1 MDLMRQV
8 FQVDVLER
16 YAAKG
21 RGVITCM
28 SAGNDVIVL
37 GTSKG
42 WLIRHDFGAGDS
54 YDIDLSA
61 GRPGE
66 QSIHKVFVDPGGSH
80 CIATIVGSGG
90 AETFYTHAKW
100 SKPRVLSKLK
110 GLVVNAVAW
119 NRQQITEAS
128 TKEIILG
135 TDTGQLHEMAV
146 DEKDKR
152 EKYIKLLFELNEL
165 PEAFMGLQMETA
177 SLSNGTR
184 YYVMAVTPTRLYSFT
199 GFGSLDILEILFVF
213 ETLLLSYLNILT
225 VFASYVDR
233 AVHFMEL
240 PVMVVFF
247 ISELHFFIKQRRAVH
262 FAWLSGAGIYH
273 GGLNF
278 GAQRSYVVK
287 SLLTLSFVN
296 ILGSSPNG
304 DENFVENK
312 ALLSYSKLSEGAEAV
327 KPGSMAVSEYH
338 FLLLMGNKVKV
349 VNRISEQIIEELQFD
364 QTSDS
369 ISRGIIGLC
378 SDATAGVFY
387 AYDQNSIFQVSVN
400 DEGRD
405 MWKVYLDMKEYAA
418 ALVNCR
424 DPLQRDQVYLVQAEA
439 AFATKD
445 FHRAAS
451 FYAKINYILSFE
463 EITLKFI
470 SVSEQDAL
478 RTFLLR
484 KLDNLAKDDKC
495 QITMISTWATELY
508 LDKINRLLLEDD
520 TALENRSSEYQ
531 SIMREFRAF
540 LSDCKDVLDE
550 ATTMKLLE
558 SYGRVEELV
567 FFASLKEQHEIVV
580 HHYIQQGEAKKA
592 LQMLRKPAVPIDL
605 QVQIKFR
612 IWNIEPLGL
621 YPSLQCTGCRFFLF
635 CFLIVLKS
643 PVIYLHLLPY
653 QLADLSCLSE
663 TIILEKTIT
672 DGLPTLQYKFAPDLI
687 MLDAYETVESW
698 MTTNNLNPRKLIPA
712 MMRYSS
718 EPHAKNETHEVIK
731 YLEFC
736 VHRLHNEDPGVHNLL
751 LSLYAKQEDDS
762 ALLRFLQCKFGKGRE
777 NGPEFFYDPKYAL
790 RLCLKEKRMRA
801 CVHIY
806 GMMSMHEEA
815 VALALQGF
823 NQFLTAGDGRLG
835 DGLRKASHRTLTE
848 SFLRFVWGLGLS
860 DFNHTISNVNL
871 KTLDLVLCGSLF
883 IILLLVKAKARVD
896 PELAMAEADK
906 VEDDEDLR
914 KKLWLMVAK
923 HVIEQEKGTKRENIR
938 KAIAFLKE
946 TDGLL
951 KIEDILPFFP
961 DFALIDDF
969 KEAICSSLDD
979 YNKQIEQLK
988 QEMNDATHGA
998 DNIRNDISALA
1009 QRYAVID
1016 RDEDCGVCRRKILI
1030 AGRDYRMARGYASVG
1045 PMAPFYVF
1053 PCGHAF
1059 HAQCLIAHVTQCTN
1073 ETQVSVVDIVLSYK
1087 RLQSG
1092 WNTVASGGLHISH
1105 TKDAEY
1111 ILDLQKQLTLLGSEA
1126 RKDANGVTTED
1137 SITSMTPT
1145 DKLRSQLDDAIASEC
1160 PFCGDLMIREISLP
1174 FIAPEEAHQFASWEI
1189 KPQNLG
1195 NHRSLSLPV

>member
-1 MDLMRQV
+1 MDPSGRQV
-8 FQVDVLER
+8 FTVDLLER

-28 SAGNDVIVL
+28 AAGNDVILL

-42 WLIRHDFGAGDS
+42 WVIRHDFGLGDS
-54 YDIDLSA
+54 TEIDLST

-66 QSIHKVFVDPGGSH
+66 QSIHRVFIDPGGSH
-80 CIATIVGSGG
+80 CIASVVGSGG
-90 AETFYTHAKW
+90 VDTFYTHAKW
-100 SKPRVLSKLK
+100 IKPRVLTKLK

-119 NRQQITEAS
+119 NRQLITEAS
-128 TKEIILG
+128 TKEVILG
-135 TDTGQLHEMAV
+135 TDNGQLHEIAV

-152 EKYIKLLFELNEL
+152 EKYIKFLFQLEEL
-165 PEAFMGLQMETA
+165 PEAFMDLQMETA
-177 SLSNGTR
+177 SIMNGTR

-199 GFGSLDILEILFVF
+199 GIGSLE
-213 ETLLLSYLNILT
+213 T
-225 VFASYVDR
+225 VFASYLDR
-233 AVHFMEL
+233 VVHFMEL
-240 PVMVVFF
+240 PGE
-247 ISELHFFIKQRRAVH
+247 IPNSELHFYFKQRRAVH

-278 GAQRSYVVK
+278 GAHH
-287 SLLTLSFVN
+287 
-296 ILGSSPNG
+296 GSPNG

-312 ALLSYSKLSEGAEAV
+312 ALLDYSKLSEGAEAV
-327 KPGSMAVSEYH
+327 KPSSMAVSEFH
-338 FLLLMGNKVKV
+338 FLLLIGNKVKV
-349 VNRISEQIIEELQFD
+349 VNRISENIIEELQFD
-364 QTSDS
+364 LTSES
-369 ISRGIIGLC
+369 VSRGIIGLC
-378 SDATAGVFY
+378 SDATAGLFY
-387 AYDQNSIFQVSVN
+387 AYDQNSVYQVSVN

-405 MWKVYLDMKEYAA
+405 MWKVYLDMNEYAG
-418 ALVNCR
+418 ALANCR

-439 AFATKD
+439 AFASKD
-445 FHRAAS
+445 YHRAAS
-451 FYAKINYILSFE
+451 FFAKINYMLSFE

-470 SVSEQDAL
+470 TIGEQDAL

-520 TALENRSSEYQ
+520 TAVVNHGSEYQ
-531 SIMREFRAF
+531 SVIKEFRAF
-540 LSDCKDVLDE
+540 LGDCKDVLDE
-550 ATTMKLLE
+550 ATTMRLLE

-567 FFASLKEQHEIVV
+567 YFASLKEQYEIVV

-592 LQMLRKPAVPIDL
+592 LEVLQKPAVPID
-605 QVQIKFR
+605 
-612 IWNIEPLGL
+612 
-621 YPSLQCTGCRFFLF
+621 
-635 CFLIVLKS
+635 
-643 PVIYLHLLPY
+643 
-653 QLADLSCLSE
+653 
-663 TIILEKTIT
+663 
-672 DGLPTLQYKFAPDLI
+672 LQYKFAPDLI

-698 MTTNNLNPRKLIPA
+698 MATNNLNPRKLIPA

-731 YLEFC
+731 YLEYC

-806 GMMSMHEEA
+806 SMMSMHEEA
-815 VALALQGF
+815 VALALQ
-823 NQFLTAGDGRLG
+823 
-835 DGLRKASHRTLTE
+835 
-848 SFLRFVWGLGLS
+848 
-860 DFNHTISNVNL
+860 
-871 KTLDLVLCGSLF
+871 
-883 IILLLVKAKARVD
+883 VD

-923 HVIEQEKGTKRENIR
+923 HVIEQEKGAKRENIR

-969 KEAICSSLDD
+969 KEAICSSLED
-979 YNKQIEQLK
+979 YNKQIELLK

-1009 QRYAVID
+1009 QRYAVIE
-1016 RDEDCGVCRRKILI
+1016 REEECGACRRKILTV
-1030 AGRDYRMARGYASVG
+1030 GREYQMARGYTSIG

-1059 HAQCLIAHVTQCTN
+1059 HAQCLIAHVTRCTN
-1073 ETQVSVVDIVLSYK
+1073 EAQ
-1087 RLQSG
+1087 
-1092 WNTVASGGLHISH
+1092 
-1105 TKDAEY
+1105 AEY
-1111 ILDLQKQLTLLGSEA
+1111 ILDLQKQLTLIGGEA
-1126 RKDANGVTTED
+1126 RKDSNGSLTEE
-1137 SITSMTPT
+1137 SITSVTPV

-1160 PFCGDLMIREISLP
+1160 PFCGDLMIREISLN
-1174 FIAPEEAHQFASWEI
+1174 FILPEEALQVASWEI
-1189 KPQNLG
+1189 KPSSLG
-1195 NHRSLSLPV
+1195 SQRTLSLPL

>member
-1 MDLMRQV
+1 MDQAGRQV
-8 FQVDVLER
+8 FTVDLLER

-28 SAGNDVIVL
+28 AAGNDVILL

-42 WLIRHDFGAGDS
+42 WVIRHDFGLGDS
-54 YDIDLSA
+54 TEIDLST

-66 QSIHKVFVDPGGSH
+66 QSIHRVFVDPGGSH
-80 CIATIVGSGG
+80 CIATVVGSGG
-90 AETFYTHAKW
+90 VDTFYTHAKW
-100 SKPRVLSKLK
+100 IKPRVLTKLK

-119 NRQQITEAS
+119 NRLLITEAS
-128 TKEIILG
+128 TKEVILG
-135 TDTGQLHEMAV
+135 TDNGQLHEIAV

-152 EKYIKLLFELNEL
+152 EKYIKFLFQLGEL
-165 PEAFMGLQMETA
+165 PEAFMDLQMETA
-177 SLSNGTR
+177 SIMNGTR

-199 GFGSLDILEILFVF
+199 GIGSLE
-213 ETLLLSYLNILT
+213 T
-225 VFASYVDR
+225 VFASYLDR

-240 PVMVVFF
+240 PGE
-247 ISELHFFIKQRRAVH
+247 IPNSELHFYIKQRRAVH

-278 GAQRSYVVK
+278 GAHH
-287 SLLTLSFVN
+287 
-296 ILGSSPNG
+296 GSPNG

-312 ALLSYSKLSEGAEAV
+312 ALLDYSKLSEGAEAV
-327 KPGSMAVSEYH
+327 KPSSMAVSEFH
-338 FLLLMGNKVKV
+338 FLLLIGNKVKV
-349 VNRISEQIIEELQFD
+349 VNRISENIIEELQFD
-364 QTSDS
+364 LTSES
-369 ISRGIIGLC
+369 VSRGIMGLC
-378 SDATAGVFY
+378 SDATAGLFY
-387 AYDQNSIFQVSVN
+387 AYDQNSVYQVSVN

-405 MWKVYLDMKEYAA
+405 MWKVYLDLNEYAG
-418 ALVNCR
+418 ALANCR

-439 AFATKD
+439 AFASKD
-445 FHRAAS
+445 YHRAAS
-451 FYAKINYILSFE
+451 FFAKINYMLSFE

-470 SVSEQDAL
+470 TIGEQDAL

-520 TALENRSSEYQ
+520 TAVVNHGSEYQ
-531 SIMREFRAF
+531 SVIKEFCAF
-540 LSDCKDVLDE
+540 LGDCKDVLDE
-550 ATTMKLLE
+550 ATTMRLLE

-567 FFASLKEQHEIVV
+567 YFASLKEQYEIVV

-592 LQMLRKPAVPIDL
+592 LEVLQKPAVPID
-605 QVQIKFR
+605 
-612 IWNIEPLGL
+612 
-621 YPSLQCTGCRFFLF
+621 
-635 CFLIVLKS
+635 
-643 PVIYLHLLPY
+643 
-653 QLADLSCLSE
+653 
-663 TIILEKTIT
+663 
-672 DGLPTLQYKFAPDLI
+672 LQYKFAPDLI

-698 MTTNNLNPRKLIPA
+698 MATNNLNPRKLIPA

-731 YLEFC
+731 YLEYC

-762 ALLRFLQCKFGKGRE
+762 ALLRFLQFKFGKGRE

-806 GMMSMHEEA
+806 SMMSMHEEA
-815 VALALQGF
+815 VALALQ
-823 NQFLTAGDGRLG
+823 
-835 DGLRKASHRTLTE
+835 
-848 SFLRFVWGLGLS
+848 
-860 DFNHTISNVNL
+860 
-871 KTLDLVLCGSLF
+871 
-883 IILLLVKAKARVD
+883 VD

-923 HVIEQEKGTKRENIR
+923 HVIEQEKGAKRENIR

-969 KEAICSSLDD
+969 KEAICSSLED
-979 YNKQIEQLK
+979 YNKQIELLK

-1009 QRYAVID
+1009 QRYAVIE
-1016 RDEDCGVCRRKILI
+1016 REEECGACRRKILTM
-1030 AGRDYRMARGYASVG
+1030 GREYQMARGYTSIG

-1059 HAQCLIAHVTQCTN
+1059 HAQCLIAHVTRCTN
-1073 ETQVSVVDIVLSYK
+1073 EAQ
-1087 RLQSG
+1087 
-1092 WNTVASGGLHISH
+1092 
-1105 TKDAEY
+1105 AEY
-1111 ILDLQKQLTLLGSEA
+1111 ILDLQKQLTLIGGEA
-1126 RKDANGVTTED
+1126 RKDSNGSLTEE
-1137 SITSMTPT
+1137 SITSVTPV
-1145 DKLRSQLDDAIASEC
+1145 DKVCTFMWFLICILAAFMS
-1160 PFCGDLMIREISLP
+1160 
-1174 FIAPEEAHQFASWEI
+1174 
-1189 KPQNLG
+1189 K
-1195 NHRSLSLPV
+1195 

>member
-1 MDLMRQV
+1 MDQGREV
-8 FQVDVLER
+8 FTVDLLER
-16 YAAKG
+16 HATKG

-28 SAGNDVIVL
+28 AAGNDVIVI

-42 WLIRHDFGAGDS
+42 WIIRHDFGVGDS
-54 YDIDLSA
+54 NDIDLSA

-66 QSIHKVFVDPGGSH
+66 QSIHRVFVDPGGSH
-80 CIATIVGSGG
+80 CVATVVGSGG
-90 AETFYTHAKW
+90 ADTFYTHAKW
-100 SKPRVLSKLK
+100 TKPRVLSRLK

-128 TKEIILG
+128 TREVILG
-135 TDTGQLHEMAV
+135 TENGQLYEISV

-152 EKYIKLLFELNEL
+152 EKYIKPLFELAEL
-165 PEAFMGLQMETA
+165 PEAIMGLQMETA
-177 SLSNGTR
+177 IMSNGSR

-199 GFGSLDILEILFVF
+199 GIGTLE
-213 ETLLLSYLNILT
+213 T
-225 VFASYVDR
+225 VFASYLNR

-240 PVMVVFF
+240 PGE
-247 ISELHFFIKQRRAVH
+247 IPNSDLHFFIKQRRAIH

-273 GGLNF
+273 GSLNF
-278 GAQRSYVVK
+278 GAQH
-287 SLLTLSFVN
+287 
-296 ILGSSPNG
+296 SSPNG
-304 DENFVENK
+304 DQNFVENK
-312 ALLSYSKLSEGAEAV
+312 ALLDYAKLSNGTEVV
-327 KPGSMAVSEYH
+327 KPSSMAVSEFH
-338 FLLLMGNKVKV
+338 FLLLIGNKVKV

-364 QTSDS
+364 QVSDS
-369 ISRGIIGLC
+369 SSRGIIGLC
-378 SDATAGVFY
+378 SDATAGLFY

-418 ALVNCR
+418 ALANSR

-439 AFATKD
+439 AFSSRD
-445 FHRAAS
+445 FLRAAS

-470 SVSEQDAL
+470 SVNEQDAL

-484 KLDNLAKDDKC
+484 KLDNLSKDDKC

-520 TALENRSSEYQ
+520 TALVNRNSEYQ
-531 SIMREFRAF
+531 SIIKEFRAF

-550 ATTMKLLE
+550 VTTMRLLE

-567 FFASLKEQHEIVV
+567 YFASLKEQHEIVI
-580 HHYIQQGEAKKA
+580 HYYIQQGEAKKA
-592 LQMLRKPAVPIDL
+592 LEVLRKPAVPIDL
-605 QVQIKFR
+605 Q
-612 IWNIEPLGL
+612 
-621 YPSLQCTGCRFFLF
+621 
-635 CFLIVLKS
+635 
-643 PVIYLHLLPY
+643 
-653 QLADLSCLSE
+653 
-663 TIILEKTIT
+663 
-672 DGLPTLQYKFAPDLI
+672 YKFAPDLI
-687 MLDAYETVESW
+687 TLDAYETVEFW
-698 MTTNNLNPRKLIPA
+698 MASKNLNPRKLIPA

-736 VHRLHNEDPGVHNLL
+736 VHNLHSEDPGIHNLL

-762 ALLRFLQCKFGKGRE
+762 SLLRFLQCKYGKGQE
-777 NGPEFFYDPKYAL
+777 NGPDFFYDPKYAL

-806 GMMSMHEEA
+806 SMMSMHEEA
-815 VALALQGF
+815 VALALQ
-823 NQFLTAGDGRLG
+823 
-835 DGLRKASHRTLTE
+835 
-848 SFLRFVWGLGLS
+848 
-860 DFNHTISNVNL
+860 I
-871 KTLDLVLCGSLF
+871 
-883 IILLLVKAKARVD
+883 D

-1009 QRYAVID
+1009 QRYVVID
-1016 RDEDCGVCRRKILI
+1016 RDEDCGVCRRKILAI
-1030 AGRDYRMARGYASVG
+1030 GGDYRMASGYTAVG
-1045 PMAPFYVF
+1045 SMAPFYVF

-1059 HAQCLIAHVTQCTN
+1059 HSHCLIAHVTRCTN
-1073 ETQVSVVDIVLSYK
+1073 ESQ
-1087 RLQSG
+1087 
-1092 WNTVASGGLHISH
+1092 
-1105 TKDAEY
+1105 AEY
-1111 ILDLQKQLTLLGSEA
+1111 ILDLQKQLTLLGSEV
-1126 RKDANGVTTED
+1126 RRESNGGLTNEAVT
-1137 SITSMTPT
+1137 SVSPA
-1145 DKLRSQLDDAIASEC
+1145 DKLRSQLDDAVASEC
-1160 PFCGDLMIREISLP
+1160 PFCGELMIREISLP
-1174 FIAPEEAHQFASWEI
+1174 FIMPEEAQQVASWEI

-1195 NHRSLSLPV
+1195 NQRSFSLPV

>member
-1 MDLMRQV
+1 MDQGRQV
-8 FQVDVLER
+8 FTVDLLER

-28 SAGNDVIVL
+28 AAGNDVIVL

-42 WLIRHDFGAGDS
+42 WIIRHDFGVGDS
-54 YDIDLSA
+54 SEIDLSA

-66 QSIHKVFVDPGGSH
+66 QSIHRVFVDPGGSH
-80 CIATIVGSGG
+80 CIATVAGSVG
-90 AETFYTHAKW
+90 ADTFYTHAKW
-100 SKPRVLSKLK
+100 TKPRVLSRLK
-110 GLVVNAVAW
+110 SLVVNAVAW

-128 TKEIILG
+128 TKEVILG
-135 TDTGQLHEMAV
+135 TENGQLYEIAV
-146 DEKDKR
+146 DEKDKK
-152 EKYIKLLFELNEL
+152 EKYIKPLFELAEL
-165 PEAFMGLQMETA
+165 PEAIMGLQMETA
-177 SLSNGTR
+177 ILSNGSR

-199 GFGSLDILEILFVF
+199 GVGSL
-213 ETLLLSYLNILT
+213 ETIFASYLN
-225 VFASYVDR
+225 R

-240 PVMVVFF
+240 PGE
-247 ISELHFFIKQRRAVH
+247 IPNSDLHFFMKQKRAVH

-273 GGLNF
+273 GSLNF
-278 GAQRSYVVK
+278 GSQR
-287 SLLTLSFVN
+287 
-296 ILGSSPNG
+296 SSPNG

-312 ALLSYSKLSEGAEAV
+312 ALLDYAKLSNGAEVV
-327 KPGSMAVSEYH
+327 KPSSMAVSEFH
-338 FLLLMGNKVKV
+338 FLLLIGNKVKV

-364 QTSDS
+364 QVSDS
-369 ISRGIIGLC
+369 SSRGIIGLC
-378 SDATAGVFY
+378 SDATAGLFY

-418 ALVNCR
+418 ALANSR
-424 DPLQRDQVYLVQAEA
+424 DPLQKDQVYLVQAEA
-439 AFATKD
+439 AFSSRD
-445 FHRAAS
+445 FLRAAS

-470 SVSEQDAL
+470 SVNEQDAL

-484 KLDNLAKDDKC
+484 KLDNLSKDEKC
-495 QITMISTWATELY
+495 QITMISTWVTELY

-520 TALENRSSEYQ
+520 TALVNRNSEYQ
-531 SIMREFRAF
+531 SIIKEFRAF

-550 ATTMKLLE
+550 VTTMRLLE

-567 FFASLKEQHEIVV
+567 FFASLKEQHGIVI
-580 HHYIQQGEAKKA
+580 HYHIQQGEAKKA
-592 LQMLRKPAVPIDL
+592 LEVLRKPAVPVD
-605 QVQIKFR
+605 
-612 IWNIEPLGL
+612 
-621 YPSLQCTGCRFFLF
+621 
-635 CFLIVLKS
+635 
-643 PVIYLHLLPY
+643 
-653 QLADLSCLSE
+653 
-663 TIILEKTIT
+663 
-672 DGLPTLQYKFAPDLI
+672 LQYKFAPDLI
-687 MLDAYETVESW
+687 TLDAYETVESW
-698 MTTNNLNPRKLIPA
+698 MASNNLNPRKLIPA

-736 VHRLHNEDPGVHNLL
+736 VHHLHNEDPGIHNLL

-762 ALLRFLQCKFGKGRE
+762 SLLRFLQCKFGKGQE
-777 NGPEFFYDPKYAL
+777 NGPDFFYDPKYAL

-806 GMMSMHEEA
+806 SMMAMHEEA
-815 VALALQGF
+815 VALALQ
-823 NQFLTAGDGRLG
+823 
-835 DGLRKASHRTLTE
+835 
-848 SFLRFVWGLGLS
+848 
-860 DFNHTISNVNL
+860 I
-871 KTLDLVLCGSLF
+871 
-883 IILLLVKAKARVD
+883 D

-1009 QRYAVID
+1009 QRYVVVD
-1016 RDEDCGVCRRKILI
+1016 RDEDCGVCRRKILAI
-1030 AGRDYRMARGYASVG
+1030 GGDYRMASGYTAVG
-1045 PMAPFYVF
+1045 TMTPFYVF

-1059 HAQCLIAHVTQCTN
+1059 HAHCLIAHVTRCTN
-1073 ETQVSVVDIVLSYK
+1073 ESQ
-1087 RLQSG
+1087 
-1092 WNTVASGGLHISH
+1092 
-1105 TKDAEY
+1105 AEY
-1111 ILDLQKQLTLLGSEA
+1111 ILDLHKQLTLLSGEVRRESNGGMTNEA
-1126 RKDANGVTTED
+1126 
-1137 SITSMTPT
+1137 ITSVSPT
-1145 DKLRSQLDDAIASEC
+1145 DKLRSQLDDAVASEC
-1160 PFCGDLMIREISLP
+1160 PFCGELMIREISLP
-1174 FIAPEEAHQFASWEI
+1174 FIMPEEARQVNSWEI

-1195 NHRSLSLPV
+1195 NQRSFSLPV

>member
-128 TKEIILG
+128 TKEIILS

-199 GFGSLDILEILFVF
+199 GFGSLD
-213 ETLLLSYLNILT
+213 T
-225 VFASYVDR
+225 VFASYLDR

-240 PVMVVFF
+240 PGE
-247 ISELHFFIKQRRAVH
+247 ILNSELHFFIKQRRAVH

-278 GAQRSYVVK
+278 GAQR
-287 SLLTLSFVN
+287 
-296 ILGSSPNG
+296 SSPNG

-369 ISRGIIGLC
+369 ISKGIIGLC

-418 ALVNCR
+418 ALANCR

-531 SIMREFRAF
+531 SIIREFRAF

-592 LQMLRKPAVPIDL
+592 LQMLRKPAVPID
-605 QVQIKFR
+605 
-612 IWNIEPLGL
+612 
-621 YPSLQCTGCRFFLF
+621 
-635 CFLIVLKS
+635 
-643 PVIYLHLLPY
+643 
-653 QLADLSCLSE
+653 
-663 TIILEKTIT
+663 
-672 DGLPTLQYKFAPDLI
+672 LQYKFAPDLI

-815 VALALQGF
+815 VALALQ
-823 NQFLTAGDGRLG
+823 
-835 DGLRKASHRTLTE
+835 
-848 SFLRFVWGLGLS
+848 
-860 DFNHTISNVNL
+860 
-871 KTLDLVLCGSLF
+871 
-883 IILLLVKAKARVD
+883 VD

-969 KEAICSSLDD
+969 KEAICSSLED

-1030 AGRDYRMARGYASVG
+1030 AGRDYRLARGYASVG

-1073 ETQVSVVDIVLSYK
+1073 ETQ
-1087 RLQSG
+1087 
-1092 WNTVASGGLHISH
+1092 
-1105 TKDAEY
+1105 AEY

-1126 RKDANGVTTED
+1126 RKDANGVTNED

-1174 FIAPEEAHQFASWEI
+1174 FITPAEAHQFASWEI

>member
-1 MDLMRQV
+1 MAQGRQV
-8 FQVDVLER
+8 FAVDLLER

-28 SAGNDVIVL
+28 TAGNDVIVL

-42 WLIRHDFGAGDS
+42 WIIRHDFGVGDS
-54 YDIDLSA
+54 SEIDLSV

-66 QSIHKVFVDPGGSH
+66 QSIHRVFVDPGGSH
-80 CIATIVGSGG
+80 CIATVVGNGG
-90 AETFYTHAKW
+90 ADTFYTHAKW
-100 SKPRVLSKLK
+100 TKPRVLSRLK

-128 TKEIILG
+128 TREVILG
-135 TDTGQLHEMAV
+135 TENGQLYEIAV
-146 DEKDKR
+146 DEKDKK
-152 EKYIKLLFELNEL
+152 EKYIKPLYELAEL
-165 PEAFMGLQMETA
+165 PEAIMGLQMETA
-177 SLSNGTR
+177 ILSNGSR

-199 GFGSLDILEILFVF
+199 GIGSLE
-213 ETLLLSYLNILT
+213 T
-225 VFASYVDR
+225 VFASYLNR

-240 PVMVVFF
+240 PGE
-247 ISELHFFIKQRRAVH
+247 IPNSDLHFFMKQKRAVH

-273 GGLNF
+273 GSLNF
-278 GAQRSYVVK
+278 GSQR
-287 SLLTLSFVN
+287 
-296 ILGSSPNG
+296 SSPNG

-312 ALLSYSKLSEGAEAV
+312 ALLDYAKLSTGAEIV
-327 KPGSMAVSEYH
+327 KPSSMAVSEFH
-338 FLLLMGNKVKV
+338 FLLLIGNKVKV
-349 VNRISEQIIEELQFD
+349 VNRISEQTIEELQFD
-364 QTSDS
+364 QVSDS
-369 ISRGIIGLC
+369 TSRGIIGLC
-378 SDATAGVFY
+378 SDATAGLFY

-405 MWKVYLDMKEYAA
+405 MWKVYLDMKDYAA
-418 ALVNCR
+418 ALANSR
-424 DPLQRDQVYLVQAEA
+424 DPLQRDQIYLVQAEA
-439 AFATKD
+439 AFSSRD
-445 FHRAAS
+445 FLRAAS

-470 SVSEQDAL
+470 SVNEQDAL

-484 KLDNLAKDDKC
+484 KLDNLSKDDKC

-520 TALENRSSEYQ
+520 TALVNRNSEYQ
-531 SIMREFRAF
+531 SVIKEFCAF

-550 ATTMKLLE
+550 VTTMKLLE

-567 FFASLKEQHEIVV
+567 FFASLKEQHEIVI
-580 HHYIQQGEAKKA
+580 HYYIQQGEAKKA
-592 LQMLRKPAVPIDL
+592 LEVLRKPAVPVD
-605 QVQIKFR
+605 
-612 IWNIEPLGL
+612 
-621 YPSLQCTGCRFFLF
+621 
-635 CFLIVLKS
+635 
-643 PVIYLHLLPY
+643 
-653 QLADLSCLSE
+653 
-663 TIILEKTIT
+663 
-672 DGLPTLQYKFAPDLI
+672 LQYKFAPDLI
-687 MLDAYETVESW
+687 TLDAYETVESW
-698 MTTNNLNPRKLIPA
+698 MASNNLNPRKFFPA
-712 MMRYSS
+712 MLRYSS

-736 VHRLHNEDPGVHNLL
+736 VHHLHNEDPGIHNLL

-762 ALLRFLQCKFGKGRE
+762 SLLRFLQCKFGKGQE
-777 NGPEFFYDPKYAL
+777 NGPDFFYDPKYAL

-806 GMMSMHEEA
+806 SMMAMHEEA
-815 VALALQGF
+815 VALALQ
-823 NQFLTAGDGRLG
+823 
-835 DGLRKASHRTLTE
+835 
-848 SFLRFVWGLGLS
+848 
-860 DFNHTISNVNL
+860 I
-871 KTLDLVLCGSLF
+871 
-883 IILLLVKAKARVD
+883 D

-1009 QRYAVID
+1009 QRYVVID
-1016 RDEDCGVCRRKILI
+1016 HDEDCGVCRRKIMAI
-1030 AGRDYRMARGYASVG
+1030 GGDYRMASGYTAVG
-1045 PMAPFYVF
+1045 TMAPFYVF

-1059 HAQCLIAHVTQCTN
+1059 HAHCLISHVTRCTN
-1073 ETQVSVVDIVLSYK
+1073 ESQ
-1087 RLQSG
+1087 
-1092 WNTVASGGLHISH
+1092 
-1105 TKDAEY
+1105 AEY
-1111 ILDLQKQLTLLGSEA
+1111 ILNLHKQLTLLGSEV
-1126 RKDANGVTTED
+1126 RRESNGGMTDEA
-1137 SITSMTPT
+1137 ITSVSPP
-1145 DKLRSQLDDAIASEC
+1145 DKLRSQLDDAVAGEC
-1160 PFCGDLMIREISLP
+1160 PFCGELMIGEISLP
-1174 FIAPEEAHQFASWEI
+1174 FIMPEEAQQQVASWEI

-1195 NHRSLSLPV
+1195 NQRSFSLSV

>member
-199 GFGSLDILEILFVF
+199 GFGSLD
-213 ETLLLSYLNILT
+213 T
-225 VFASYVDR
+225 VFASYLDR

-278 GAQRSYVVK
+278 GAQR
-287 SLLTLSFVN
+287 
-296 ILGSSPNG
+296 SSPNG

-418 ALVNCR
+418 ALANCR
-424 DPLQRDQVYLVQAEA
+424 DPLQRDQAEA

-451 FYAKINYILSFE
+451 FYAKCISLKLMEGVLQINYILSFE

-605 QVQIKFR
+605 
-612 IWNIEPLGL
+612 
-621 YPSLQCTGCRFFLF
+621 
-635 CFLIVLKS
+635 
-643 PVIYLHLLPY
+643 

-815 VALALQGF
+815 VALALQ
-823 NQFLTAGDGRLG
+823 
-835 DGLRKASHRTLTE
+835 
-848 SFLRFVWGLGLS
+848 
-860 DFNHTISNVNL
+860 
-871 KTLDLVLCGSLF
+871 
-883 IILLLVKAKARVD
+883 VD

-1016 RDEDCGVCRRKILI
+1016 RDEDCGVCRRKILV

>member
-1 MDLMRQV
+1 MDQARQV
-8 FQVDVLER
+8 FSVDLLER
-16 YAAKG
+16 FAAKG
-21 RGVITCM
+21 RGLITCM
-28 SAGNDVIVL
+28 AAGNDVIVL

-42 WLIRHDFGAGDS
+42 WVIRHDFGVGDS
-54 YDIDLSA
+54 HEFDLTV

-66 QSIHKVFVDPGGSH
+66 QSIHRVFVDPGGSH
-80 CIATIVGSGG
+80 CIASVTGSGG
-90 AETFYTHAKW
+90 SDTFYIHAKW
-100 SKPRVLSKLK
+100 SKPRILSKLK

-128 TKEIILG
+128 TKEVILG
-135 TDTGQLHEMAV
+135 MDNGQLHEIAV

-152 EKYIKLLFELNEL
+152 EKYIKFLFELSEL
-165 PEAFMGLQMETA
+165 PEAFTGLQMETA
-177 SLSNGTR
+177 SVSTGTR
-184 YYVMAVTPTRLYSFT
+184 YYLMAVTPTRLYSFT
-199 GFGSLDILEILFVF
+199 GIGSLEA
-213 ETLLLSYLNILT
+213 
-225 VFASYVDR
+225 VFAKYLDR

-240 PVMVVFF
+240 PGE
-247 ISELHFFIKQRRAVH
+247 IPNSELHFFIKQRRAVH

-278 GAQRSYVVK
+278 GA
-287 SLLTLSFVN
+287 THSFAD
-296 ILGSSPNG
+296 G

-312 ALLSYSKLSEGAEAV
+312 ALLDYSRLCEGSEAL
-327 KPGSMAVSEYH
+327 KPSSFAVSEFH
-338 FLLLMGNKVKV
+338 FLLLIANKVKV

-364 QTSDS
+364 QTSES
-369 ISRGIIGLC
+369 LSRGIIGLC
-378 SDATAGVFY
+378 SDATAGLFY

-405 MWKVYLDMKEYAA
+405 MWKVYLDIKDYAA

-424 DPLQRDQVYLVQAEA
+424 DQLQRDQVYLVQAEA
-439 AFATKD
+439 AFASRE
-445 FHRAAS
+445 FLRAAS
-451 FYAKINYILSFE
+451 FFAKINYVLSFE

-470 SVSEQDAL
+470 GVGEQDAL

-484 KLDNLAKDDKC
+484 KLDNLTKDDKC
-495 QITMISTWATELY
+495 PITMISTWTTELY

-520 TALENRSSEYQ
+520 MALENRNSECYT
-531 SIMREFRAF
+531 IIKEFRAF

-567 FFASLKEQHEIVV
+567 YFASLKEQYEIVV

-592 LQMLRKPAVPIDL
+592 LEVLQKPAVPID
-605 QVQIKFR
+605 
-612 IWNIEPLGL
+612 
-621 YPSLQCTGCRFFLF
+621 
-635 CFLIVLKS
+635 
-643 PVIYLHLLPY
+643 
-653 QLADLSCLSE
+653 
-663 TIILEKTIT
+663 
-672 DGLPTLQYKFAPDLI
+672 LQYKFAPDLI

-698 MTTNNLNPRKLIPA
+698 MTRKDLNPRKLIPA
-712 MMRYSS
+712 MMRYSN

-731 YLEFC
+731 YLEFS

-801 CVHIY
+801 CIHIY
-806 GMMSMHEEA
+806 SMMSMHEEA
-815 VALALQGF
+815 VALALQ
-823 NQFLTAGDGRLG
+823 
-835 DGLRKASHRTLTE
+835 
-848 SFLRFVWGLGLS
+848 
-860 DFNHTISNVNL
+860 
-871 KTLDLVLCGSLF
+871 
-883 IILLLVKAKARVD
+883 VD

-923 HVIEQEKGTKRENIR
+923 HVVEQEKGAKRENIR
-938 KAIAFLKE
+938 RAIAFLKE

-969 KEAICSSLDD
+969 KEAICSSLED

-1009 QRYAVID
+1009 QRYAVIE
-1016 RDEDCGVCRRKILI
+1016 RDEECGVCRRKILTVS
-1030 AGRDYRMARGYASVG
+1030 GEYRMTRGYTSTG

-1059 HAQCLIAHVTQCTN
+1059 HAECLIAHVTRCTN
-1073 ETQVSVVDIVLSYK
+1073 EAQ
-1087 RLQSG
+1087 
-1092 WNTVASGGLHISH
+1092 
-1105 TKDAEY
+1105 AEY
-1111 ILDLQKQLTLLGSEA
+1111 ILDLQKQLTLLGSET
-1126 RKDANGVTTED
+1126 RRDQNGGINEE
-1137 SITSMTPT
+1137 SITSVTPAE
-1145 DKLRSQLDDAIASEC
+1145 KLRSQLDDAIASEC

-1174 FIAPEEAHQFASWEI
+1174 FILPEEAQ
-1189 KPQNLG
+1189 Q
-1195 NHRSLSLPV
+1195 V

>member
-199 GFGSLDILEILFVF
+199 GFGSLD
-213 ETLLLSYLNILT
+213 T
-225 VFASYVDR
+225 VFASYLDR

-240 PVMVVFF
+240 PGE
-247 ISELHFFIKQRRAVH
+247 ILNSELHFFIKQRRAVH

-278 GAQRSYVVK
+278 GAQR
-287 SLLTLSFVN
+287 
-296 ILGSSPNG
+296 SSPNG

-418 ALVNCR
+418 ALANCR

-605 QVQIKFR
+605 Q
-612 IWNIEPLGL
+612 
-621 YPSLQCTGCRFFLF
+621 
-635 CFLIVLKS
+635 
-643 PVIYLHLLPY
+643 
-653 QLADLSCLSE
+653 
-663 TIILEKTIT
+663 
-672 DGLPTLQYKFAPDLI
+672 YKFAPDLI

-815 VALALQGF
+815 VALALQ
-823 NQFLTAGDGRLG
+823 
-835 DGLRKASHRTLTE
+835 
-848 SFLRFVWGLGLS
+848 
-860 DFNHTISNVNL
+860 
-871 KTLDLVLCGSLF
+871 
-883 IILLLVKAKARVD
+883 VD

-1016 RDEDCGVCRRKILI
+1016 RDEDCGVCRRKILV

-1073 ETQVSVVDIVLSYK
+1073 ETQ
-1087 RLQSG
+1087 
-1092 WNTVASGGLHISH
+1092 
-1105 TKDAEY
+1105 AEY

>member
-1 MDLMRQV
+1 MDQGREV
-8 FQVDVLER
+8 FTVDLLER

-28 SAGNDVIVL
+28 AAGNDVIVL

-42 WLIRHDFGAGDS
+42 WIIRHDFGVGDS
-54 YDIDLSA
+54 SEIDLSA

-66 QSIHKVFVDPGGSH
+66 QSIHRVFVDPGGSH
-80 CIATIVGSGG
+80 CIATVVGSVG
-90 AETFYTHAKW
+90 ADTFYTHAKW
-100 SKPRVLSKLK
+100 TKPRVLSRLK

-119 NRQQITEAS
+119 NRQHITEAS
-128 TKEIILG
+128 TREVILG
-135 TDTGQLHEMAV
+135 TENGQLYEIAV

-152 EKYIKLLFELNEL
+152 EKYIKPLFELAEL
-165 PEAFMGLQMETA
+165 PEAIMGLQMETA
-177 SLSNGTR
+177 VLINGSR

-199 GFGSLDILEILFVF
+199 GIGSLE
-213 ETLLLSYLNILT
+213 T
-225 VFASYVDR
+225 VFASYLNR

-240 PVMVVFF
+240 PGE
-247 ISELHFFIKQRRAVH
+247 IPNSDLHFFMKQKRAVH

-273 GGLNF
+273 GSLNF
-278 GAQRSYVVK
+278 GSQR
-287 SLLTLSFVN
+287 
-296 ILGSSPNG
+296 SSPNG

-312 ALLSYSKLSEGAEAV
+312 ALLDYAKLSNGAEVV
-327 KPGSMAVSEYH
+327 KPSSMAVSEFH
-338 FLLLMGNKVKV
+338 FLLLIGNKVKV

-364 QTSDS
+364 QVSDS
-369 ISRGIIGLC
+369 TSRGIIGLC
-378 SDATAGVFY
+378 SDATAGLFY

-405 MWKVYLDMKEYAA
+405 MWKVYLDMKDYAA
-418 ALVNCR
+418 ALANSR

-439 AFATKD
+439 AFSSRD
-445 FHRAAS
+445 FLRAAS

-470 SVSEQDAL
+470 SVNEQDAL

-484 KLDNLAKDDKC
+484 KLDNLSKDDKC

-520 TALENRSSEYQ
+520 TALVNRNSEYQ
-531 SIMREFRAF
+531 SIIKEFRAF

-550 ATTMKLLE
+550 VTTMRLLE

-567 FFASLKEQHEIVV
+567 FFASLKEQHEIVI
-580 HHYIQQGEAKKA
+580 HYYIQQGEAKKA
-592 LQMLRKPAVPIDL
+592 LEVLRKPAVPVD
-605 QVQIKFR
+605 
-612 IWNIEPLGL
+612 
-621 YPSLQCTGCRFFLF
+621 
-635 CFLIVLKS
+635 
-643 PVIYLHLLPY
+643 
-653 QLADLSCLSE
+653 
-663 TIILEKTIT
+663 
-672 DGLPTLQYKFAPDLI
+672 LQYKFAPDLI
-687 MLDAYETVESW
+687 TLDAYETVESW
-698 MTTNNLNPRKLIPA
+698 MASNNLNPRKLIPA

-736 VHRLHNEDPGVHNLL
+736 VHHLHNEDPGIHNLL

-762 ALLRFLQCKFGKGRE
+762 SLLRFLQCKFGKGQE
-777 NGPEFFYDPKYAL
+777 NGPDFFYDPKYAL

-806 GMMSMHEEA
+806 SMMAMHEEA
-815 VALALQGF
+815 VALALQ
-823 NQFLTAGDGRLG
+823 
-835 DGLRKASHRTLTE
+835 
-848 SFLRFVWGLGLS
+848 
-860 DFNHTISNVNL
+860 I
-871 KTLDLVLCGSLF
+871 
-883 IILLLVKAKARVD
+883 D

-923 HVIEQEKGTKRENIR
+923 HVVEQEKGTKRENIR

-969 KEAICSSLDD
+969 KEAICSSLED
-979 YNKQIEQLK
+979 YNKQIELLK
-988 QEMNDATHGA
+988 QEMNDATYGA

-1009 QRYAVID
+1009 QRYVVVD
-1016 RDEDCGVCRRKILI
+1016 RDEDCGVCKRKIL
-1030 AGRDYRMARGYASVG
+1030 ATGGDYRMASGYTAVG
-1045 PMAPFYVF
+1045 TMAPFYVF

-1059 HAQCLIAHVTQCTN
+1059 HAHCLISHVTRCTN
-1073 ETQVSVVDIVLSYK
+1073 ESQ
-1087 RLQSG
+1087 
-1092 WNTVASGGLHISH
+1092 
-1105 TKDAEY
+1105 AEY
-1111 ILDLQKQLTLLGSEA
+1111 ILNLHKQLTLLSSEVRRESDGGMTSEA
-1126 RKDANGVTTED
+1126 
-1137 SITSMTPT
+1137 ITSVNPT
-1145 DKLRSQLDDAIASEC
+1145 DKLRSQLDDAVAGEC
-1160 PFCGDLMIREISLP
+1160 PFCGELMIREISLP
-1174 FIAPEEAHQFASWEI
+1174 FIMPEEAQQVSSWEI

-1195 NHRSLSLPV
+1195 NQRSFSLPV

>member
-1 MDLMRQV
+1 MDPGRQV
-8 FQVDVLER
+8 FTVDLLER

-28 SAGNDVIVL
+28 AAGNDVIVL

-42 WLIRHDFGAGDS
+42 WIIRHDFGVGDS
-54 YDIDLSA
+54 SEIDLSA
-61 GRPGE
+61 ARPGE
-66 QSIHKVFVDPGGSH
+66 QSIHRVFVDPGGSH
-80 CIATIVGSGG
+80 CIATVVGSVG
-90 AETFYTHAKW
+90 ADTFYTHAKW
-100 SKPRVLSKLK
+100 TKPRVLSRLK

-119 NRQQITEAS
+119 NRQHITEAS
-128 TKEIILG
+128 TREVILG
-135 TDTGQLHEMAV
+135 TENGQLYEIAV

-152 EKYIKLLFELNEL
+152 EKYIKPLFELAEL
-165 PEAFMGLQMETA
+165 PEAIMGLQMETA
-177 SLSNGTR
+177 ILINGSR

-199 GFGSLDILEILFVF
+199 GIGSLE
-213 ETLLLSYLNILT
+213 T
-225 VFASYVDR
+225 VFASYLNR

-240 PVMVVFF
+240 PGE
-247 ISELHFFIKQRRAVH
+247 IPNSDLHFFMKQKRAVH

-273 GGLNF
+273 GSLNF
-278 GAQRSYVVK
+278 GSQR
-287 SLLTLSFVN
+287 
-296 ILGSSPNG
+296 SSPNG

-312 ALLSYSKLSEGAEAV
+312 ALLDYAKLSNGAEVV
-327 KPGSMAVSEYH
+327 KPSSMAVSEFH
-338 FLLLMGNKVKV
+338 FLLLIGNKVKV

-364 QTSDS
+364 QVSDS
-369 ISRGIIGLC
+369 TSRGIIGLC
-378 SDATAGVFY
+378 SDATAGLFY

-405 MWKVYLDMKEYAA
+405 MWKVYLDMKDYAA
-418 ALVNCR
+418 ALANSR

-439 AFATKD
+439 AFSSRD
-445 FHRAAS
+445 FLRAAS

-470 SVSEQDAL
+470 SVNEQDAL

-484 KLDNLAKDDKC
+484 KLDNLSKDDKC

-520 TALENRSSEYQ
+520 TALVNRNSEYQ
-531 SIMREFRAF
+531 SIIKEFRAF

-550 ATTMKLLE
+550 VTTMRLLE

-567 FFASLKEQHEIVV
+567 FFASLKEQHEIVI
-580 HHYIQQGEAKKA
+580 HYYIQQGEAKKA
-592 LQMLRKPAVPIDL
+592 LEVLRKPAVPVD
-605 QVQIKFR
+605 
-612 IWNIEPLGL
+612 
-621 YPSLQCTGCRFFLF
+621 
-635 CFLIVLKS
+635 
-643 PVIYLHLLPY
+643 
-653 QLADLSCLSE
+653 
-663 TIILEKTIT
+663 
-672 DGLPTLQYKFAPDLI
+672 LQYKFAPDLI
-687 MLDAYETVESW
+687 TLDAYETVESW
-698 MTTNNLNPRKLIPA
+698 MASNNLNPRKLIPA

-736 VHRLHNEDPGVHNLL
+736 VHHLHNEDPGIHNLL

-762 ALLRFLQCKFGKGRE
+762 SLLRFLQCKFGKGQE
-777 NGPEFFYDPKYAL
+777 NGPDFFYDPKYAL

-806 GMMSMHEEA
+806 SMMAMHEEA
-815 VALALQGF
+815 VALALQ
-823 NQFLTAGDGRLG
+823 
-835 DGLRKASHRTLTE
+835 
-848 SFLRFVWGLGLS
+848 
-860 DFNHTISNVNL
+860 I
-871 KTLDLVLCGSLF
+871 
-883 IILLLVKAKARVD
+883 D

-923 HVIEQEKGTKRENIR
+923 HVVEQEKGTKRENIR

-969 KEAICSSLDD
+969 KEAICSSLED
-979 YNKQIEQLK
+979 YNKQIELLK
-988 QEMNDATHGA
+988 QEMNDATYGA

-1009 QRYAVID
+1009 QRYVVVD
-1016 RDEDCGVCRRKILI
+1016 RDEDCGVCRRKIL
-1030 AGRDYRMARGYASVG
+1030 ATGGDYRMASGYTAVG
-1045 PMAPFYVF
+1045 TMAPFYVF

-1059 HAQCLIAHVTQCTN
+1059 HAHCLISHVTRCTN
-1073 ETQVSVVDIVLSYK
+1073 ESQ
-1087 RLQSG
+1087 
-1092 WNTVASGGLHISH
+1092 
-1105 TKDAEY
+1105 AEY
-1111 ILDLQKQLTLLGSEA
+1111 ILSLHKQLTLLNSEVRRESDGGMTSEA
-1126 RKDANGVTTED
+1126 
-1137 SITSMTPT
+1137 ITSVNPT
-1145 DKLRSQLDDAIASEC
+1145 DKLRSQLDDAVAGEC
-1160 PFCGDLMIREISLP
+1160 PFCGELMIREISLP
-1174 FIAPEEAHQFASWEI
+1174 FIMPEEAQQVNSWEI

-1195 NHRSLSLPV
+1195 NQRSFSLPV

>member
-1 MDLMRQV
+1 MDPVRQV
-8 FQVDVLER
+8 FSVDLLER

-28 SAGNDVIVL
+28 AAGNDVIML

-42 WLIRHDFGAGDS
+42 WVIRHDFGVGDS
-54 YDIDLSA
+54 YDFDLSV

-66 QSIHKVFVDPGGSH
+66 QSIHRVFVDPGGSH
-80 CIATIVGSGG
+80 CIATVVGSGG
-90 AETFYTHAKW
+90 ADTYYTHAKW

-110 GLVVNAVAW
+110 GLLVDAVAW
-119 NRQQITEAS
+119 NKQQITEAS
-128 TKEIILG
+128 TREVILG
-135 TDTGQLHEMAV
+135 TDNGQLHEIAV
-146 DEKDKR
+146 DEKDKK
-152 EKYIKLLFELNEL
+152 EKYIKFLFELTEL

-177 SLSNGTR
+177 SIANGTR

-199 GFGSLDILEILFVF
+199 GIGSLD
-213 ETLLLSYLNILT
+213 S

-240 PVMVVFF
+240 PGE
-247 ISELHFFIKQRRAVH
+247 IPNSELHFFIKQRRAVH

-278 GAQRSYVVK
+278 GAQH
-287 SLLTLSFVN
+287 
-296 ILGSSPNG
+296 SSPNG

-312 ALLSYSKLSEGAEAV
+312 ALLDYSKFCEGDEAV
-327 KPGSMAVSEYH
+327 KPSSLAVSEFH
-338 FLLLMGNKVKV
+338 FLLLIRNRVKV

-364 QTSDS
+364 QTAESAS
-369 ISRGIIGLC
+369 KGIIGLC
-378 SDATAGVFY
+378 SDASAGLFY

-405 MWKVYLDMKEYAA
+405 MWKIHLDLKEYAA
-418 ALVNCR
+418 ALANCR

-439 AFATKD
+439 AFSSKD
-445 FHRAAS
+445 FLRAAS
-451 FYAKINYILSFE
+451 FYAKINYVLSFE

-470 SVSEQDAL
+470 SIGEQDAL

-495 QITMISTWATELY
+495 QITMISMWATELY
-508 LDKINRLLLEDD
+508 LDKINRLLLEEDN
-520 TALENRSSEYQ
+520 ASENHSSEYQ
-531 SIMREFRAF
+531 SIIKEFRAF

-558 SYGRVEELV
+558 SYGRVDELV
-567 FFASLKEQHEIVV
+567 FFASLKEHYEIVV

-592 LQMLRKPAVPIDL
+592 LQVLQKPNVPI
-605 QVQIKFR
+605 
-612 IWNIEPLGL
+612 E
-621 YPSLQCTGCRFFLF
+621 
-635 CFLIVLKS
+635 
-643 PVIYLHLLPY
+643 
-653 QLADLSCLSE
+653 
-663 TIILEKTIT
+663 
-672 DGLPTLQYKFAPDLI
+672 LQYKFAPDLI

-698 MTTNNLNPRKLIPA
+698 MTTKNLNPRKLIPA

-731 YLEFC
+731 YLEYS
-736 VHRLHNEDPGVHNLL
+736 VHRLLNEDPGVHNLL
-751 LSLYAKQEDDS
+751 LSLYAKQEDES
-762 ALLRFLQCKFGKGRE
+762 ALLRFLQCKFGKGRT

-806 GMMSMHEEA
+806 SMMSMHDEA
-815 VALALQGF
+815 VALALQ
-823 NQFLTAGDGRLG
+823 
-835 DGLRKASHRTLTE
+835 
-848 SFLRFVWGLGLS
+848 
-860 DFNHTISNVNL
+860 
-871 KTLDLVLCGSLF
+871 
-883 IILLLVKAKARVD
+883 VD

-923 HVIEQEKGTKRENIR
+923 HVVKQEKGTKRENIR

-969 KEAICSSLDD
+969 KEAICSSLED
-979 YNKQIEQLK
+979 YNEQIEKLK
-988 QEMNDATHGA
+988 QDMNDATHGA

-1009 QRYAVID
+1009 QRYAIID
-1016 RDEDCGVCRRKILI
+1016 RDEECGVCRRKILTV
-1030 AGRDYRMARGYASVG
+1030 GGDYRMARGYVSVG

-1059 HAQCLIAHVTQCTN
+1059 HAQCLIAHVTRCTN
-1073 ETQVSVVDIVLSYK
+1073 QI
-1087 RLQSG
+1087 Q
-1092 WNTVASGGLHISH
+1092 
-1105 TKDAEY
+1105 AEY
-1111 ILDLQKQLTLLGSEA
+1111 ILDLQKQLTLLGNEP
-1126 RKDANGVTTED
+1126 RKELNGGLIEGEPI
-1137 SITSMTPT
+1137 SSMTPA
-1145 DKLRSQLDDAIASEC
+1145 DKIRSQLDDAIASEC

-1174 FIAPEEAHQFASWEI
+1174 FILPEEADVVSSWEI
-1189 KPQNLG
+1189 KPHNPGSQK
-1195 NHRSLSLPV
+1195 SLSLAI

>member
-1 MDLMRQV
+1 MDSSRQV
-8 FQVDVLER
+8 FTVDLLER

-28 SAGNDVIVL
+28 AAGNDVIVI

-42 WLIRHDFGAGDS
+42 WVIRHDFGVGDS
-54 YDIDLSA
+54 YDFDLTV
-61 GRPGE
+61 GRTGE
-66 QSIHKVFVDPGGSH
+66 HSVHQVFVDPGGSH
-80 CIATIVGSGG
+80 CIATVTGNGGS
-90 AETFYTHAKW
+90 ETYYIHAKW

-119 NRQQITEAS
+119 NRQQITEVS
-128 TKEIILG
+128 TKEVILG
-135 TDTGQLHEMAV
+135 TDNGQLYEMAV

-152 EKYIKLLFELNEL
+152 EKYIKFLFELTEL
-165 PEAFMGLQMETA
+165 PEAFMGLQVETA
-177 SLSNGTR
+177 SVATGTR
-184 YYVMAVTPTRLYSFT
+184 YYLMAVTPTRLYSFT
-199 GFGSLDILEILFVF
+199 GIGSPEA
-213 ETLLLSYLNILT
+213 
-225 VFASYVDR
+225 VFARYLDR

-240 PVMVVFF
+240 PGE
-247 ISELHFFIKQRRAVH
+247 IPRSELHFFIKQRRAVH

-278 GAQRSYVVK
+278 GA
-287 SLLTLSFVN
+287 TH
-296 ILGSSPNG
+296 SSPEG

-312 ALLSYSKLSEGAEAV
+312 ALLSYSKLSEGSETL
-327 KPGSMAVSEYH
+327 KPSSLSVSEFH
-338 FLLLMGNKVKV
+338 FLLLLGNKVKV

-364 QTSDS
+364 LTPESV
-369 ISRGIIGLC
+369 SRGIIGLC
-378 SDATAGVFY
+378 SDASAGLFY

-405 MWKVYLDMKEYAA
+405 MWKVYLDMKDYAA
-418 ALVNCR
+418 ALANCR

-439 AFATKD
+439 AFASRE
-445 FHRAAS
+445 FLRAAS
-451 FYAKINYILSFE
+451 FYAKINYVLSFE

-484 KLDNLAKDDKC
+484 KLDNLTKDDKC

-520 TALENRSSEYQ
+520 TALENRNSDYH
-531 SIMREFRAF
+531 SIIREFRAF

-567 FFASLKEQHEIVV
+567 YFASLKEQYDIVV

-592 LQMLRKPAVPIDL
+592 LEVLQKPSVPVD
-605 QVQIKFR
+605 
-612 IWNIEPLGL
+612 
-621 YPSLQCTGCRFFLF
+621 
-635 CFLIVLKS
+635 
-643 PVIYLHLLPY
+643 
-653 QLADLSCLSE
+653 
-663 TIILEKTIT
+663 
-672 DGLPTLQYKFAPDLI
+672 LQYKFAPDLI

-698 MTTNNLNPRKLIPA
+698 MATKNLNPRKLIPA

-736 VHRLHNEDPGVHNLL
+736 VHRLHNEDPGIHNLL

-762 ALLRFLQCKFGKGRE
+762 ALLRFLQCKFGKGRD

-806 GMMSMHEEA
+806 SMMSMHEEA
-815 VALALQGF
+815 VALALQ
-823 NQFLTAGDGRLG
+823 
-835 DGLRKASHRTLTE
+835 
-848 SFLRFVWGLGLS
+848 
-860 DFNHTISNVNL
+860 
-871 KTLDLVLCGSLF
+871 
-883 IILLLVKAKARVD
+883 VD

-914 KKLWLMVAK
+914 KKLWLMIAK
-923 HVIEQEKGTKRENIR
+923 HVIEQEKGVKRENIR

-969 KEAICSSLDD
+969 KEAICSSLED

-988 QEMNDATHGA
+988 EEMNDATHGA
-998 DNIRNDISALA
+998 DNIRNDISVLA

-1016 RDEDCGVCRRKILI
+1016 RDEDCGVCRRKILTVS
-1030 AGRDYRMARGYASVG
+1030 GEYRTRGYIAAG
-1045 PMAPFYVF
+1045 PMAPFYIF
-1053 PCGHAF
+1053 PCGHTF
-1059 HAQCLIAHVTQCTN
+1059 HAQCLIAHVTRCTT
-1073 ETQVSVVDIVLSYK
+1073 ESQ
-1087 RLQSG
+1087 
-1092 WNTVASGGLHISH
+1092 
-1105 TKDAEY
+1105 AEY
-1111 ILDLQKQLTLLGSEA
+1111 ILDLQKQLTLSGSEA
-1126 RKDANGVTTED
+1126 RRDQNGSLNEE
-1137 SITSMTPT
+1137 SMTST
-1145 DKLRSQLDDAIASEC
+1145 ATADKLRSQLDDAIASEC

-1174 FIAPEEAHQFASWEI
+1174 FITPEEAVQVTSWEI
-1189 KPQNLG
+1189 KPHLANQ
-1195 NHRSLSLPV
+1195 RSLSLPV